1 MPSFDIASE
10 VDLAE
15 VKNAVLQCRK
25 ELQTRFDF
33 KGVHWEITEEKNQL
47 ILAADDEFKIRAIE
61 QILFTKLA
69 KRGVSLKNL
78 ESQPPQI
85 SSVGRARMEIKI
97 KNGFEP
103 ETAKLVVSRV
113 KALGLKVQAQI
124 QEQKVRVNGKSKD
137 DLQAV
142 IAHLRQA
149 DLPVGVS
156 FGNFRD

>member
-10 VDLAE
+10 VDMAE
-15 VKNAVLQCRK
+15 VKNAVLQARK

-33 KGVHWEITEEKNQL
+33 KGVNWEITEEKDKF
-47 ILAADDEFKIRAIE
+47 ILSADDEFKVKAVE
-61 QILFTKLA
+61 QILLAKLA
-69 KRGVSLKNL
+69 KRSISLKNID
-78 ESQPPQI
+78 PQKPEI
-85 SSVGRARMEIKI
+85 SSVGRAREEIKI
-97 KNGFEP
+97 KNGFET
-103 ETAKLVVSRV
+103 ETAKQVVGIV

-124 QEQKVRVNGKSKD
+124 QEQKVRVTGKNRD

-156 FGNFRD
+156 FGNFRE